1 MEIEDLIEKKL
12 EQTLECEFKRTILQ
26 HLVGKGWACVRIKK
40 FKKELAVVI
49 KDELCKR
56 ESTGK
61 QYFCIEWREWN
72 HYRVCLYCIQ

>member
-56 ESTGK
+56 ESAGKQTGK
-61 QYFCIEWREWN
+61 RGRNEQ
-72 HYRVCLYCIQ
+72 Q